1 MFDRFISLINKD
13 TFDIIKNKNI
23 LIVGIGGVG
32 GYTFE
37 SLIRSGV
44 NNIYIIDNDII
55 DITNLNRQ
63 IITDSTN
70 INDKK
75 VIAAKKRGLNI
86 NPKANITTFDV
97 FLDKTNINILD
108 NINIDYIIDCCDTI
122 DTKVLLIEYANKNN
136 IKIISCLG
144 TAKKLHPELLEISDL
159 SKTSYDPLAKILRRK
174 IKEKNITMKI
184 PVVYSKEIPIKC
196 IDNILGSTSFVP
208 GVAGLLLSS
217 YVINDIVKNKQ

>member
-217 YVINDIVKNKQ
+217 YVINDIIKNKQ